1 MFTLNFWRDTA
12 ERAVK
17 TAAQSLGGALAGYA
31 ATGFSWTGALIAG
44 GVAAALSVLTS
55 LASAPVGTKGTASLV
70 SEPGGR
76 HRRTE

>member
-1 MFTLNFWRDTA
+1 MFTLKFWRDTA

-31 ATGFSWTGALIAG
+31 ATGFSWTGALISA
-44 GVAAALSVLTS
+44 GVATALSVLTS
-55 LASAPVGTKGTASLV
+55 IASADLGDKGTASAVAL
-70 SEPGGR
+70 GDGR

>member
-1 MFTLNFWRDTA
+1 MFTKQFWRDTT

-55 LASAPVGTKGTASLV
+55 LASSGVGNPETASLV
-70 SEPGGR
+70 SEPGGH
-76 HRRTE
+76 HRRDE

>member
-1 MFTLNFWRDTA
+1 MFTLKFWRDTA

-55 LASAPVGTKGTASLV
+55 LASEPIGTKGTASLV
-70 SEPGGR
+70 SETGGR
-76 HRRTE
+76 HRRPE